1 MRNLSTEQIIQLNQ
15 YSVYAEKPDHPV
27 FTLEEIMD
35 AAKTADCLKTVEV
48 ISGSPN
54 SVVAASFFMRR
65 YGMFAAMQLTNLT
78 KYEEMWQGTPRRLTF
93 GAKVEYGNR
102 TVSTYTDE
110 ADWKLVD
117 HREEAIRSLLIQA
130 NSLIQQIREAAAVS
144 PLTLWENIFGFL
156 LWQYHVMLNHPAT
169 ASEARDDLN
178 ILKDDQTWA
187 GIAPYSR
194 FAKYLNGS
202 EPSALLNT
210 TVRTTCCFSK
220 DVPGLIQCG
229 FCPLK

>member
-1 MRNLSTEQIIQLNQ
+1 MRNLSTEQITQLNR
-15 YSVYAEKPDHPV
+15 YSVYVEKPDHFV
-27 FTLEEIMD
+27 FTLEDMMD

-54 SVVAASFFMRR
+54 TVVAASFFMRR
-65 YGMFAAMQLTNLT
+65 YGMFCAMQLTNLT
-78 KYEEMWQGTPRRLTF
+78 MYDDMWQGTIDRLAF
-93 GAKVEYGNR
+93 GAREEYGNR
-102 TVSTYTDE
+102 TVSTFTEE
-110 ADWKLVD
+110 ADWKPVD
-117 HREEAIRSLLIQA
+117 NRTEAIRSLLVQA
-130 NSLIQQIREAAAVS
+130 NSLISQIRKAVAVS

-156 LWQYHVMLNHPAT
+156 LWEYHVMLNHPAT
-169 ASEARDDLN
+169 ATEAREDLET
-178 ILKDDQTWA
+178 LKDDHIWA

-220 DVPGLIQCG
+220 DVPGLMQCG